1 MASENHEA
9 PDHSPDSP
17 PRRDLGD
24 VEGGPRDDAAAE
36 PAIGAWLRVLLDP
49 RSIER
54 LLVAGGCL
62 SILGLIATLVSL
74 GVFEDP
80 RVVALALVSATL
92 FLLGAGWGV
101 TLRSRYH
108 RAGQAI
114 TFLACVAAPLNL
126 WYLDWQGIVTVDGH
140 LWVGGLV
147 CCLAYAATVVVLR
160 NPVFFWAV
168 EVGVTLTTLLLLG
181 DLGRGTDS
189 AWVCIALLGLAAIS
203 IHAERAFA
211 IEDPVYDR
219 RRFGRPLFLA
229 GQVQLL
235 AAAIGLLGL
244 QLAAWFVPDW
254 TVAGWALGGSRVATA
269 APVAAG
275 LWLAAAYLWVISSLE
290 GSDRPAALRGAFS
303 GLAATAVLLAGGTI
317 LEDLVTVDLLIP
329 LAAAAGL
336 VVLATGRACD
346 GVAGSPAFRTIGR
359 AWRTVGLLMVAVAA
373 MATIM
378 QGIFRLVGDETGL
391 VGVGLLPMATAG
403 LAALA
408 AFVAVNASQR
418 RFLLLGAGQIVGVT
432 GAGWVRLL
440 HLQPAQ
446 AIELGATAAGL
457 LLLATG
463 CSWRVRERPGQRDA
477 GVGFLLSVGSLVA
490 AGPVLWNVLG
500 NRWSGGRPVLFDE
513 MLLVTAL
520 LPLVVIGCGVRI
532 RSAALVGVGGM
543 AIYLLTLFANLVYRP
558 ELAVGIYLGV
568 GGLMIFLIGIALSVW
583 RDRILEIPGR
593 IASRRGI
600 FQVIDW
606 R

>member
-1 MASENHEA
+1 MSTEDHEA
-9 PDHSPDSP
+9 RDQSLGQASTNEAGKIEGE
-17 PRRDLGD
+17 PR
-24 VEGGPRDDAAAE
+24 DAAAE

-62 SILGLIATLVSL
+62 SILGLIATLISL

-80 RVVALALVSATL
+80 RVVALALVCATL
-92 FLLGAGWGV
+92 FLFGTGWGV
-101 TLRSRYH
+101 SLRSRH
-108 RAGQAI
+108 RLAGQAI

-126 WYLDWQGIVTVDGH
+126 WYLNWQGIVTVDGH
-140 LWVGGLV
+140 LWVGGLL
-147 CCLAYAATVVVLR
+147 CCLAYAATMVVLR
-160 NPVFFWAV
+160 DPAFFWAV
-168 EVGVTLTTLLLLG
+168 EVGVTLTALLLLG
-181 DLGRGTDS
+181 DLGLGTDS
-189 AWVCIALLGLAAIS
+189 AWVCLALFGLATVS

-211 IEDPVYDR
+211 IDDPVYDR

-244 QLAAWFVPDW
+244 QLVAWIELDW
-254 TVAGWALGGSRVATA
+254 TVAGWALGGSRVATS
-269 APVAAG
+269 PLVAAG
-275 LWLAAAYLWVISSLE
+275 LWLAAAYLWIVSSLE
-290 GSDRPAALRGAFS
+290 GSGRPAAMRGAFS

-336 VVLATGRACD
+336 VVMATGRACD
-346 GVAGSPAFRTIGR
+346 GAAGSPAVRTVGR
-359 AWRTVGLLMVAVAA
+359 AWRTAGLLMVAVAA

-378 QGIFRLVGDETGL
+378 QGVFRLVGDETGL
-391 VGVGLLPMATAG
+391 AGVGLFPMATAG
-403 LAALA
+403 LTALA
-408 AFVAVNASQR
+408 AFVAANASQR
-418 RFLLLGAGQIVGVT
+418 RFLLLGAGAIVGMT

-440 HLQPAQ
+440 HLEPAQ
-446 AIELGATAAGL
+446 AIKLGATAAGL
-457 LLLATG
+457 ILLAAG
-463 CSWRVRERPGQRDA
+463 CRARVRERAGERDE
-477 GVGFLLSVGSLVA
+477 GVGFLLVVGSVVA
-490 AGPVLWNVLG
+490 AGPALWNVLG
-500 NRWSGGRPVLFDE
+500 NRWTGGRPVLFDE

-520 LPLVVIGCGVRI
+520 LPLIVVGCVARI
-532 RSAALVGVGGM
+532 RSATVLGVGGM

>member
-1 MASENHEA
+1 MSTEDHEA
-9 PDHSPDSP
+9 RDQSPGQASTNEA
-17 PRRDLGD
+17 GKI
-24 VEGGPRDDAAAE
+24 EGEPRDGVAE

-49 RSIER
+49 SSIER

-80 RVVALALVSATL
+80 RVVALALICATL
-92 FLLGAGWGV
+92 FLFGTGWGV
-101 TLRSRYH
+101 SLRSRH
-108 RAGQAI
+108 RLAGRAI

-126 WYLDWQGIVTVDGH
+126 WYLNWQGIVTVDGH
-140 LWVGGLV
+140 LWVGGLL
-147 CCLAYAATVVVLR
+147 CCLAYAATMVVLR
-160 NPVFFWAV
+160 DPAFFWAV
-168 EVGVTLTTLLLLG
+168 EVGVTLTALLLLG
-181 DLGRGTDS
+181 DLGLGTDS
-189 AWVCIALLGLAAIS
+189 AWVCIALFGLAAIS

-211 IEDPVYDR
+211 IDDPVYDR

-229 GQVQLL
+229 GQLQLL

-244 QLAAWFVPDW
+244 QVVAWIELDW
-254 TVAGWALGGSRVATA
+254 TVAGWALGGSRVATS
-269 APVAAG
+269 PPLAAG
-275 LWLAAAYLWVISSLE
+275 LWLAAAYLWIVSSLE
-290 GSDRPAALRGAFS
+290 GSGRPAAMRGVYS

-317 LEDLVTVDLLIP
+317 LEDFVTVDLLIP

-336 VVLATGRACD
+336 MVMATGRACD
-346 GVAGSPAFRTIGR
+346 GGAGSPAVRTVGR
-359 AWRTVGLLMVAVAA
+359 AWRTAGLLMVAVAA

-378 QGIFRLVGDETGL
+378 QGVFRLVGDETGL
-391 VGVGLLPMATAG
+391 AGVGLFPMATAG
-403 LAALA
+403 LTALA
-408 AFVAVNASQR
+408 AFVAANATQR
-418 RFLLLGAGQIVGVT
+418 RFLLLGAGAIVGMT

-440 HLQPAQ
+440 HLEPAQ
-446 AIELGATAAGL
+446 AIKLGATAAGL
-457 LLLATG
+457 ILLAAG
-463 CSWRVRERPGQRDA
+463 CRARVRERAGERDE
-477 GVGFLLSVGSLVA
+477 GVGFLLVVGSVVA

-500 NRWSGGRPVLFDE
+500 NRWTGGRPVLFDE

-520 LPLVVIGCGVRI
+520 LPLIVVGCVARI
-532 RSAALVGVGGM
+532 RSATLVGVGGM

>member
-1 MASENHEA
+1 MSTEDHEA
-9 PDHSPDSP
+9 RDQSLGQASTNEAGKIEGE
-17 PRRDLGD
+17 PR
-24 VEGGPRDDAAAE
+24 DAAAE

-62 SILGLIATLVSL
+62 SILGLIATLISL

-80 RVVALALVSATL
+80 RVVALALVCATL
-92 FLLGAGWGV
+92 FLFGTGWGV
-101 TLRSRYH
+101 SLRSRH
-108 RAGQAI
+108 RLAGQAI

-126 WYLDWQGIVTVDGH
+126 WYLNWQGIVTVDGH
-140 LWVGGLV
+140 LWVGGLL
-147 CCLAYAATVVVLR
+147 CCLAYAATMVVLR
-160 NPVFFWAV
+160 DPAFFWAV
-168 EVGVTLTTLLLLG
+168 EVGVTLTALLLLG
-181 DLGRGTDS
+181 DLGLGTDS
-189 AWVCIALLGLAAIS
+189 AWVCLALFGLATVS

-211 IEDPVYDR
+211 IDDPVYDR

-244 QLAAWFVPDW
+244 QLVAWIELDW
-254 TVAGWALGGSRVATA
+254 TVAGWALGGSRVATS
-269 APVAAG
+269 PLVAAG
-275 LWLAAAYLWVISSLE
+275 LWLAAAYLWIVSSLE
-290 GSDRPAALRGAFS
+290 GRGRPAAMRGVYS

-317 LEDLVTVDLLIP
+317 LEDFVTVDLLIP

-336 VVLATGRACD
+336 VVMATGRACD
-346 GVAGSPAFRTIGR
+346 GAAGSPAVRTVGR
-359 AWRTVGLLMVAVAA
+359 AWRTAGLLMVAVAA

-378 QGIFRLVGDETGL
+378 QGVFRLVGDETGL
-391 VGVGLLPMATAG
+391 AGVGLFPMATAG
-403 LAALA
+403 LTALA
-408 AFVAVNASQR
+408 AFVAANASQR
-418 RFLLLGAGQIVGVT
+418 RFLLLGAGAIVGMT

-440 HLQPAQ
+440 HLEPAQ
-446 AIELGATAAGL
+446 AIKLGATAAGL
-457 LLLATG
+457 ILLAAG
-463 CSWRVRERPGQRDA
+463 CRARVRERAGERDE
-477 GVGFLLSVGSLVA
+477 GVGFLLVVGSVVA
-490 AGPVLWNVLG
+490 AGPALWNVLG
-500 NRWSGGRPVLFDE
+500 NRWTGGRPVLFDE

-520 LPLVVIGCGVRI
+520 LPLIVVGCVARI
-532 RSAALVGVGGM
+532 RSATVLGVGGM

>member
-1 MASENHEA
+1 MSTEDHEA
-9 PDHSPDSP
+9 RDQSLGQASTNEAGKIEGE
-17 PRRDLGD
+17 PR
-24 VEGGPRDDAAAE
+24 DAAAE

-160 NPVFFWAV
+160 DPVFFWAV
-168 EVGVTLTTLLLLG
+168 EVGVTLTALLLLG
-181 DLGRGTDS
+181 DLGLGTDS
-189 AWVCIALLGLAAIS
+189 AWVCLALFGLATVS

-211 IEDPVYDR
+211 IDDPVYDR

-244 QLAAWFVPDW
+244 QLVAWIELDW
-254 TVAGWALGGSRVATA
+254 TVAGWALGGSRVATS
-269 APVAAG
+269 PLVAAG
-275 LWLAAAYLWVISSLE
+275 LWLAAAYLWIVSSLE
-290 GSDRPAALRGAFS
+290 GSGRPAAMRGLYS

-317 LEDLVTVDLLIP
+317 LEDFVTVDLLIP

-336 VVLATGRACD
+336 VVMATGRACD
-346 GVAGSPAFRTIGR
+346 GAAGSPAVRTVGR
-359 AWRTVGLLMVAVAA
+359 AWRTAGLLMVAVAA

-378 QGIFRLVGDETGL
+378 QGVFRLVGDETGL
-391 VGVGLLPMATAG
+391 AGVGLFPMATAG
-403 LAALA
+403 LTALA
-408 AFVAVNASQR
+408 AFVAANASQR
-418 RFLLLGAGQIVGVT
+418 RFLLLGAGAIVGMT

-440 HLQPAQ
+440 HLEPAQ
-446 AIELGATAAGL
+446 AIKLGATAAGL
-457 LLLATG
+457 ILLAAG
-463 CSWRVRERPGQRDA
+463 CRARVRERAGERDE
-477 GVGFLLSVGSLVA
+477 GVGFLLVVGSVVA
-490 AGPVLWNVLG
+490 AGPALWNVLG
-500 NRWSGGRPVLFDE
+500 NRWTGGRPVLFDE

-520 LPLVVIGCGVRI
+520 LPLIVVGCVARI
-532 RSAALVGVGGM
+532 RSATVLGVGGM